1 MPSTRERVIALV
13 RQSPHLNQTEIA
25 EQLRVS
31 RQRVAQIVASEE
43 LAVPRGRRGIA
54 PRAKP
59 QKQQVAES
67 VTARADNALPAYLA
81 DAGGPIAVLVT
92 AADLMTRGYTV
103 YLPIVPAAA
112 ADLVAIDSTGK
123 VKRVAVQK
131 AKRSPGGNVEYL
143 YPKPDSVDTHALI
156 LTDEPVRYEPSLN
169 RSKQTSTHR

>member
-31 RQRVAQIVASEE
+31 RQRVAQIVSSEE
-43 LAVPRGRRGIA
+43 LAVPRGKRGIA

-81 DAGGPIAVLVT
+81 NAGGPIAVLVT

-103 YLPIVPAAA
+103 YLPISAAAA
-112 ADLVAIDSTGK
+112 ADLVAIDARGN
-123 VKRVAVQK
+123 VKRISVQRATRGAGDK
-131 AKRSPGGNVEYL
+131 LQYT
-143 YPKPDSVDTHALI
+143 YPKPGSVDAHALI
-156 LTDEPVRYEPSLN
+156 LTDEPVRYEPALD
-169 RSKQTSTHR
+169 RR